1 MYRILSE
8 PAFPVAKPEKVPYRV
23 QFMPDS
29 QGEVRKQIKQTRE
42 LLNQSKAL
50 LKQSEKLVRQMQKI
64 IDEAKKPDLK

>member
-1 MYRILSE
+1 LPNPKKCPTGYSLCQIPKERYGNRLS
-8 PAFPVAKPEKVPYRV
+8 R
-23 QFMPDS
+23 
-29 QGEVRKQIKQTRE
+29 RE